1 MRKVKILFLMLLG
14 VFGLNSCLALGIAT
28 ALGVALPYTAAIS
41 CTEFQKMC
49 DIDNPK
55 PKTPEQI
62 KKDEKKEIEKKQKYD
77 EYIQSIILEKRKN
90 TEVFEN
96 ISILL
101 PERLEFRKKK
111 KIEEREIG
119 DVVSELYDKQ
129 KRKFFSRPL
138 FIVKRRNKD
147 FNKIIKNGKD
157 ENYEANYKEE
167 KQKVIDKE
175 IKKYERLLV
184 YNKDSE
190 KNQNEF
196 MKTIESNLKEYN
208 QKKEKGFK
216 IETEVIP
223 IGKESYMIVEK
234 INDFGSEWTDV
245 TYVKILKDGVYII
258 GYENSKDIF
267 VGLFGE

>member
-1 MRKVKILFLMLLG
+1 MLLG

-41 CTEFQKMC
+41 CTEFKKMC
-49 DIDNPK
+49 DIDNQK

-138 FIVKRRNKD
+138 FIIKRRNKD

>member
-1 MRKVKILFLMLLG
+1 MLLG
-14 VFGLNSCLALGIAT
+14 VFGLNSCAALAT
-28 ALGVALPYTAAIS
+28 AGAITYFGGTMLAYG
-41 CTEFQKMC
+41 CAEYPNFC
-49 DIDNPK
+49 NPFPSK
-55 PKTPEQI
+55 PETPEQI

-138 FIVKRRNKD
+138 FIIKRRNKD

-175 IKKYERLLV
+175 IKKYERLLG